1 MAKSEKRKGEKRGS
15 GSGGG
20 GAGPGEPQDRR
31 RHPHAGMR
39 HSGCA
44 AFGTGRERVGAGA

>member
-20 GAGPGEPQDRR
+20 GGRARASRR
-31 RHPHAGMR
+31 TVGGIREWNAAL
-39 HSGCA
+39 GCA